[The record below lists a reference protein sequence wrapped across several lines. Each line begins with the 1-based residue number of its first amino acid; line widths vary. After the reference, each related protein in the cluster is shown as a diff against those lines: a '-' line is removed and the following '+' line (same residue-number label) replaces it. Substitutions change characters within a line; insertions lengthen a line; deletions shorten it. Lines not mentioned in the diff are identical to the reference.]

1 MLKHKQ
7 KQMRLEKTS
16 MRKVRIVCSDIKDN
30 KPVKSKTITLYEC
43 ESEEVIDLIIKKLSN
58 NEG

>member
-1 MLKHKQ
+1 
-7 KQMRLEKTS
+7 MRLEKPS
-16 MRKVRIVCSDIKDN
+16 IRKVRVMCQDIDDN
-30 KPVKSKTITLYEC
+30 NKSIKSKTITLYEC